1 MFIWGSCVATINETW
16 MPFYLLVNEES
27 ELTRFEFTRSF
38 AFHLLV
44 QFPRKKRMSLPRKK
58 RIQEIDTAPIQA
70 EK

>member
-1 MFIWGSCVATINETW
+1 